1 MIRVTIRWHEVK
13 RSLGREL
20 GGCPSWHSDAG
31 CLSRW
36 KLGDG
41 FSGLL
46 DFTDRH
52 DRKPRA

>member
-1 MIRVTIRWHEVK
+1 MIRVMIRWHEFK

-20 GGCPSWHSDAG
+20 GSCPSSHSDAG

-52 DRKPRA
+52 DRKSRA